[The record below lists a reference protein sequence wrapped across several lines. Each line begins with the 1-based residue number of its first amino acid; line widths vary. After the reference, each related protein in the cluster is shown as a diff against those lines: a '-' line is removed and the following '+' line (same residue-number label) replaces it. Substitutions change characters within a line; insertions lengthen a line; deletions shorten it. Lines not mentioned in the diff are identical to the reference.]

1 MKLLKELKI
10 KIIFK
15 EKEKFVEIQN
25 RNGKIQDKSCNGE
38 TKMNEVLE
46 MRLTLITSCL
56 QHTYNKLT
64 TQFIKVSLKPCAI
77 SIYKMPS
84 KDYHCSP

>member
-56 QHTYNKLT
+56 QHTYNTL
-64 TQFIKVSLKPCAI
+64 
-77 SIYKMPS
+77 Y
-84 KDYHCSP
+84 